1 MTTRKPI
8 TPAQREALGE
18 DGPITALHSRHEL
31 AAIFGAVPPVP
42 AL

>member
-18 DGPITALHSRHEL
+18 DGPITALHSL
-31 AAIFGAVPPVP
+31 QSLFS
-42 AL
+42 LSS